1 MLSRKQLKKDAVCL
15 DLQATDK
22 AAVMEEMP
30 DLLMATGKV
39 PDRKVAHKMLWARE
53 DQQSTGLPGGVAIP
67 HAKYDSV
74 DSLAV
79 AIGIHRAGVDFEA
92 MDGKP
97 THFIIMSVSPD
108 NRHGPH
114 IQFLADL
121 SRKLSDPAI
130 RHQLLA
136 AKTAEQVIDA
146 LTT

>member
-1 MLSRKQLKKDAVCL
+1 
-15 DLQATDK
+15 
-22 AAVMEEMP
+22 MEEMLN
-30 DLLMATGKV
+30 LLMATGKV
-39 PDRKVAHKMLWARE
+39 RDRKVAHKMLWARE
-53 DQQSTGLPGGVAIP
+53 EQQSTGLPNGVAIP
-67 HAKYDSV
+67 HAKYDAV

-79 AIGIHRAGVDFEA
+79 AIGLHRDGVDFKA

-97 THFIIMSVSPD
+97 SHFVIMSVSPD

-130 RHQLLA
+130 RAHLLA
-136 AKTAEQVIDA
+136 AQTADEVIDC